1 MTRPVLPT
9 RLAPTH
15 PMPTRRQLFAGAAL
29 LAAPALLTLP
39 RRAEAAAPLQ
49 EATGPVPFHRFM
61 LGSYEVTTLLA
72 GTRPL
77 ENPHETFGL
86 NASAEEF
93 AAAAEAAFVPA
104 DMSQNFF
111 TPTLVNTGG
120 QLVLFDTGLAP
131 EGITAALNAA
141 GYAPAQVDVV
151 VLTHMHGDHIGGLA
165 NADGPLF
172 ANASYVAGQVE
183 FDHWAAAGNEGFDGK
198 VRPLA
203 GQTRFIGDG
212 DTAAPGITAILAP
225 GHTPGHMAFR
235 VESDGKSLILIA
247 DAANHFAFSIPHPD
261 WEVRFDMDKA
271 QAAETRRSLLGMI
284 AADRLPFIGY
294 HMPFPALGYLETAG
308 DGFRFVPA
316 SYQQM
321 LPGFG

>member
-1 MTRPVLPT
+1 MI
-9 RLAPTH
+9 H
-15 PMPTRRQLFAGAAL
+15 PILPTRRQLFAGAAV

-39 RRAEAAAPLQ
+39 RRAEAMAPMQ
-49 EATGPVPFHRFM
+49 PASGPVPFHRFM
-61 LGSYEVTTLLA
+61 LGSFEVTTLLA

-86 NASAEEF
+86 NATPEEF

-104 DMSQNFF
+104 DVSQNFF
-111 TPTLVNTGG
+111 TPTLVNTGE
-120 QLVLFDTGLAP
+120 QLVLFDTGLSP
-131 EGITAALNAA
+131 EGIGAALDAA
-141 GYAPAQVDVV
+141 GYAPEQVDVV
-151 VLTHMHGDHIGGLA
+151 VLTHMHGDHIGGLS
-165 NADGPLF
+165 NADGPVF
-172 ANASYVAGQVE
+172 ANASYVTGQVE
-183 FDHWAAAGNEGFDGK
+183 YDHWAAAGNEGFDGK

-203 GQTRFIGDG
+203 EQITFIGDG
-212 DTAAPGITAILAP
+212 DTAAPGVTGILAA
-225 GHTPGHMAFR
+225 GHSPGHMAYR

-271 QAAETRRSLLGMI
+271 KAAETRRSLLGMI

-294 HMPFPALGYLETAG
+294 HMPFPSLGYLATAG

-321 LPGFG
+321 LPSFG